1 MKSGETGSK
10 EVKAAIARDIAVAI
24 NLLFASIAAGYDV
37 DIDREVDGIKAQ
49 AGEHG
54 ITLADVLD
62 GIGTDAEQAR
72 ELFSR
77 QAPPCRLLNG
87 VLHREASPEGGA
99 MRLNS
104 IVG

>member
-10 EVKAAIARDIAVAI
+10 EVKAAIARKIAVAI
-24 NLLFASIAAGYDV
+24 NLLFAGIEAGHDV
-37 DIDREVDGIKAQ
+37 DIDREVCIMKAQ

-62 GIGTDAEQAR
+62 SIGTDAEQAR

-77 QAPPCRLLNG
+77 QAPPCHLLNG
-87 VLHREASPEGGA
+87 VLHREHSPEGEA
-99 MRLNS
+99 MNLS
-104 IVG
+104 SK